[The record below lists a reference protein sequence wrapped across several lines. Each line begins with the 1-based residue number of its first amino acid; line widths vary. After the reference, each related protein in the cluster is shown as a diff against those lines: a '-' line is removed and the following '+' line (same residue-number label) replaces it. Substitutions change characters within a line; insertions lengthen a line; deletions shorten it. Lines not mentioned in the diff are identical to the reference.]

1 MKRKKILFTV
11 ILAAVVSPAFSC
23 WYEAIW
29 SHTDVV
35 HAFNNASYFYLAGV
49 NSDANHI
56 SDVLVSAD
64 SQTVKA
70 SYTVTNNVEVHL
82 PLTVYVGKKETG
94 EGGFTAFEGDDNYST
109 THTVDPYDSYQ
120 TMMVFTLQYRV
131 LPETTWH
138 TAAVKRFAFSYAQ
151 LMSRKKLFG
160 GFQLDFSAAPGS
172 TVLIRLH
179 IAGTV
184 NQKEGAIERTYYR
197 TIQAQGDIHDEDF
210 ASTFNAP
217 YNWWQRYGYDSLHDS
232 GSITSTTVAAENFD
246 PSTIVYRTAS
256 EVPASKQCY
265 DSPGGIFTGGF
276 TQPYLGYDAYVMAV
290 KIANKRR
297 PGK

>member
-1 MKRKKILFTV
+1 MKFKKILFTV

-23 WYEAIW
+23 WYEATW
-29 SHTDVV
+29 MHTDVV

-49 NSDANHI
+49 NADANHI
-56 SDVLVSAD
+56 SDISISA
-64 SQTVKA
+64 SEQTLNA
-70 SYTVTNNVEVHL
+70 SYTVANNAEVHL
-82 PLTVYVGKKETG
+82 PLTVYVGKKEAG
-94 EGGFTAFEGDDNYST
+94 GGGFAITEEGNGYDST
-109 THTVDPYDSYQ
+109 THTASSYDSYQ
-120 TMMVFTLQYRV
+120 ATMIFTLQYRV
-131 LPETTWH
+131 LPGTTWH

-160 GFQLDFSAAPGS
+160 GFQLDFSAAPGA

-197 TIQAQGDIHDEDF
+197 TLRGQGDIHDEDF
-210 ASTFNAP
+210 ASAFRP
-217 YNWWQRYGYDSLHDS
+217 YGNWWNNGYEYVRQE

-246 PSTIVYRTAS
+246 PSVIVYRTAA
-256 EVPASKQCY
+256 EVPASRQV
-265 DSPGGIFTGGF
+265 STSLGGSFTGGF

-290 KIANKRR
+290 KIASTRR